1 LKALITG
8 GAGFIGS
15 NFVRRVLDGTLQGI
29 SEITVLDKLT
39 YAGSITN
46 FSADQ
51 LSSFEFVQGDI
62 CDADL
67 VGKLSKTTDVIINFA
82 AESHVDRSIAGSRE
96 FFVTNVLGTHTLAQA
111 AQVNGVDIF
120 LQVSTDEVYGSLE
133 TGSWTEAEPLLP
145 NSPYAASKA
154 AADLLIR
161 SFVKTHSID
170 MRVTRCSNNYG
181 IHQFPEKVI
190 PTFITKLLRSQK
202 VPLYGNGKNI
212 RDWLHVDDHCRA
224 INLVL
229 NKGSAGCVY
238 NIGGGEELTNLD
250 LAHRVIFQL
259 EKEQSEIEYV
269 PDRKGHDFRYSVDAS
284 KIRNELGFQPEI
296 SFNQGIAEV
305 INWYKEN
312 PQWWLPKLSAI
323 N

>member
-111 AQVNGVDIF
+111 ALVNGVDIF